1 MSDDLPD
8 LMNQTLTVIREGKS
22 TTRDDYG
29 NPVPGAESRTDIARC
44 SIQPLLGAAS
54 METMT
59 ADLDQVV
66 TRWRFFTPPGADV
79 VASDHVS
86 CWAGDFEV
94 DGDPVTWP
102 GEDGSPH
109 HREGYLK
116 KWSG

>member
-1 MSDDLPD
+1 MSDDLPEA
-8 LMNQTLTVIREGKS
+8 MNQTLTVIREGKS

-54 METMT
+54 VETVNSE
-59 ADLDQVV
+59 LDQVV
-66 TRWRFFTPPGADV
+66 TRWRFFTPPGADI
-79 VASDHVS
+79 AGADHVS
-86 CWAGDFEV
+86 CWAGEFAV

-109 HREGYLK
+109 HIEGYLK
-116 KWSG
+116 KWEG